1 MPSNKQTFLRITST
15 VRALEGKDVPD
26 YEESNEGQLKLA
38 KTTKSGKNHPRN
50 NISKN
55 SKNLLKLNSL
65 LQNIKKPLI
74 KIIENH
80 KTSPQ

>member
-1 MPSNKQTFLRITST
+1 MST
-15 VRALEGKDVPD
+15 ERALEGEGVPD
-26 YEESNEGQLKLA
+26 YEESHEGQPKLA